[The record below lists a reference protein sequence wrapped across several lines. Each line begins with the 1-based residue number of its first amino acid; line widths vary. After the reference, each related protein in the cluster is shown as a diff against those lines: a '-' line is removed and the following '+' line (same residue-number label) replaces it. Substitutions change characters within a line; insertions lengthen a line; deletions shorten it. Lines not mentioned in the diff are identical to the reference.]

1 MFVIRTKVWK
11 INPVLAD
18 LRLSQENLCTLNFKL
33 KHVNESGTL
42 LYEHSTMNVDC
53 GLHINSIWNP
63 IFTHPSL
70 WETTNPPSSPDRPW
84 LTSVSFWLVPFLK
97 KFQNSSIS
105 AYMSIMSP
113 LRTSLPVYNCGS
125 CNSTDEDPLIK
136 TLGLLT
142 WSSMLSYV
150 NTQW

>member
-70 WETTNPPSSPDRPW
+70 WETTNPPSSLDRPW
-84 LTSVSFWLVPFLK
+84 LTSASFWLVTFLK
-97 KFQNSSIS
+97 NFKIHLSVHIC
-105 AYMSIMSP
+105 P
-113 LRTSLPVYNCGS
+113 LCHHYVHHYLYITVVLVI
-125 CNSTDEDPLIK
+125 PLMKILWSK
-136 TLGLLT
+136 RLDFLLEVQCCA
-142 WSSMLSYV
+142 M
-150 NTQW
+150 